1 MKNKR
6 RVLQKV
12 FALAMLSGI
21 SSQLFA
27 AAGTD
32 PIRGNAKFNVVV
44 IVIGI
49 IFTGIVFFLFRMD
62 RRLTNLEKNQNSKK

>member
-1 MKNKR
+1 MKNKL
-6 RVLQKV
+6 RVIQKLL
-12 FALAMLSGI
+12 ALAILSVI

-27 AAGTD
+27 ASGTD